1 MTVAVGASWTNTALP
16 VRNVTQ
22 KENKMSI
29 ETVLYFLA
37 AVGFGLDAFRAGG
50 PISWTPAAFCLLTI
64 ALFLI

>member
-1 MTVAVGASWTNTALP
+1 
-16 VRNVTQ
+16 
-22 KENKMSI
+22 MSI

-50 PISWTPAAFCLLTI
+50 PISWTPAAFCLLVV